1 MAAPA
6 LLTPLPSCAGLQ
18 VEFNGA
24 GSLWRTL
31 KCPKLK
37 GTRLRVNTRASIR
50 VAEPGRQHG
59 QQRSRVVTKAV
70 PVAVSAAV
78 TLVVVGAAVVSIL
91 RKEKLPVLPEISR
104 VECEECKGS
113 GICPECNGDGFLM
126 KNLSK
131 DAAAKA
137 RASAKDAAT
146 RYTAGLAKK
155 WSYCAT
161 CSGGR
166 GCPNCEGRGW
176 LSEK

>member
-1 MAAPA
+1 M
-6 LLTPLPSCAGLQ
+6 
-18 VEFNGA
+18 
-24 GSLWRTL
+24 
-31 KCPKLK
+31 
-37 GTRLRVNTRASIR
+37 
-50 VAEPGRQHG
+50 
-59 QQRSRVVTKAV
+59 VTKAV
-70 PVAVSAAV
+70 PVVVSAAV